1 MLGKVIKYEFK
12 EMKFI
17 LVAAA
22 IGLAAITVIA
32 LCLEAIPVW
41 IFGSNAANTNA
52 LAMFLINLIFL
63 GYLFIRIASGI
74 GMYVYM
80 GFRFYKTMYSG
91 IGYFTNALP
100 IKRNE
105 LILGKVITAVII
117 QSIVTAMIFAS
128 GALISFGFVV
138 SQDGFG
144 DLMLYIARL
153 TGGIANGY
161 IIGNY
166 GILLGVFFIAVTSIT
181 HIISITMLL
190 FLSTSLG
197 QLFNSNRILMSIIA
211 FIALNRVFSAIDA
224 IINFMAIIL
233 SGDNYIHIVSITNVI
248 TMILTMARN
257 IIIAMIAYTI
267 SHYIL
272 RSKLNLE

>member
-22 IGLAAITVIA
+22 IGVAVITAIA
-32 LCLEAIPVW
+32 LCLEVIPVW
-41 IFGSNAANTNA
+41 IFGSNTVTTNVWE
-52 LAMFLINLIFL
+52 MFLINIIFI
-63 GYLFIRIASGI
+63 GYVFIRIASGI
-74 GMYVYM
+74 GMNVYM

-117 QSIVTAMIFAS
+117 QSIVTAMIFVS
-128 GALISFGFVV
+128 GALILFGFIV

-166 GILLGVFFIAVTSIT
+166 GIPLGVFFIAVTSIT

-211 FIALNRVFSAIDA
+211 FIVLNKVFSAINA
-224 IINFMAIIL
+224 IINFIAIIL
-233 SGDNYIHIVSITNVI
+233 SGDNYIHIGSMTNA
-248 TMILTMARN
+248 MILTMAQN
-257 IIIAMIAYTI
+257 ITIAIIAYTI

-272 RSKLNLE
+272 KNKLNLE

>member
-1 MLGKVIKYEFK
+1 
-12 EMKFI
+12 
-17 LVAAA
+17 
-22 IGLAAITVIA
+22 
-32 LCLEAIPVW
+32 
-41 IFGSNAANTNA
+41 
-52 LAMFLINLIFL
+52 MFLINIIFI
-63 GYLFIRIASGI
+63 GYVFIRIASGI
-74 GMYVYM
+74 GMNVYM

-117 QSIVTAMIFAS
+117 QSIVTAMIFVS
-128 GALISFGFVV
+128 GALILFGFIV

-166 GILLGVFFIAVTSIT
+166 GIPLGVFFIAVTSIT

-211 FIALNRVFSAIDA
+211 FIVLNKVFSAINA
-224 IINFMAIIL
+224 IINFIAIIL
-233 SGDNYIHIVSITNVI
+233 SGDNYIHIGSITNA
-248 TMILTMARN
+248 MILTMAQN
-257 IIIAMIAYTI
+257 ITIAIIAYTI

-272 RSKLNLE
+272 KNKLNLE

>member
-22 IGLAAITVIA
+22 IGLAVITAIA
-32 LCLEAIPVW
+32 LCLEVIPVW
-41 IFGSNAANTNA
+41 IFGSNTVTTNVW
-52 LAMFLINLIFL
+52 AMFFINIIFI
-63 GYLFIRIASGI
+63 GYVFIRIASGI
-74 GMYVYM
+74 GMNVYM

-117 QSIVTAMIFAS
+117 QSIVTAMIFVS
-128 GALISFGFVV
+128 GALILFGFIV

-166 GILLGVFFIAVTSIT
+166 GIPLGVFFIAVTSIT

-211 FIALNRVFSAIDA
+211 FIALTKVFSAINA
-224 IINFMAIIL
+224 IINFIAIIL
-233 SGDNYIHIVSITNVI
+233 SGDNYIHIGSITNVI
-248 TMILTMARN
+248 TMILTMAQN
-257 IIIAMIAYTI
+257 IAIAIIAYTI
-267 SHYIL
+267 SHYIIKN
-272 RSKLNLE
+272 KLNLE

>member
-22 IGLAAITVIA
+22 IGLAVITAIA
-32 LCLEAIPVW
+32 LCLEVIPVW
-41 IFGSNAANTNA
+41 IFGSNTVTTNVW
-52 LAMFLINLIFL
+52 AMFFINIIFI
-63 GYLFIRIASGI
+63 GYVFIRIASGI
-74 GMYVYM
+74 GMNVYM

-117 QSIVTAMIFAS
+117 QSIVTAMIFVS
-128 GALISFGFVV
+128 GALILFGFIV

-166 GILLGVFFIAVTSIT
+166 GIPLGVFFIAVTSIT

-211 FIALNRVFSAIDA
+211 FIALTKVFSAINA
-224 IINFMAIIL
+224 IINFIAIIL
-233 SGDNYIHIVSITNVI
+233 SGDNYIHIGSITNVI
-248 TMILTMARN
+248 TMILTMAQN
-257 IIIAMIAYTI
+257 ITIAIIAYTI
-267 SHYIL
+267 SHYIIKN
-272 RSKLNLE
+272 KLNLE

>member
-22 IGLAAITVIA
+22 IGLAVITAIA
-32 LCLEAIPVW
+32 LCLEVIPVW
-41 IFGSNAANTNA
+41 IFGSNTVTTNVW
-52 LAMFLINLIFL
+52 AMFFINIIFI
-63 GYLFIRIASGI
+63 GYVFIRIASGI
-74 GMYVYM
+74 GMNVYM

-117 QSIVTAMIFAS
+117 QSIVTAMIFVS
-128 GALISFGFVV
+128 GALILFGFIV

-166 GILLGVFFIAVTSIT
+166 GIPLGVFFIAVTSIT

-211 FIALNRVFSAIDA
+211 FIALTKVFSAINA
-224 IINFMAIIL
+224 IINFIEIIL
-233 SGDNYIHIVSITNVI
+233 SGDNYIHIGSITNVI
-248 TMILTMARN
+248 TMILTMAQN
-257 IIIAMIAYTI
+257 ITIAIIAYTI
-267 SHYIL
+267 SHYIIKN
-272 RSKLNLE
+272 KLNLE